1 MTSNENAEDL
11 RGRLAPEEVVLDA
24 MGAYE
29 GLARCAIMRS
39 RGDGLSKTQ
48 TDIIIR
54 LSFCGKSSMTSL
66 ADDLAVSKEHVT
78 RAVNALIERGL
89 VEKHRST
96 ENFRLVKA
104 SLTEEGT
111 AMAHTIRMASIE
123 RLNER
128 LAKIPPEDREALLEA
143 SEQAQAIINK
153 ILTA

>member
-54 LSFCGKSSMTSL
+54 L
-66 ADDLAVSKEHVT
+66 
-78 RAVNALIERGL
+78 
-89 VEKHRST
+89 
-96 ENFRLVKA
+96 
-104 SLTEEGT
+104 
-111 AMAHTIRMASIE
+111 
-123 RLNER
+123 
-128 LAKIPPEDREALLEA
+128 
-143 SEQAQAIINK
+143 
-153 ILTA
+153 